1 MYFILKVKSEIR
13 GEKDGIR
20 ALKKGEREVGGRG
33 IRERKVQKGK
43 RVALFHERGATRA
56 MSERER

>member
-20 ALKKGEREVGGRG
+20 ALKKG
-33 IRERKVQKGK
+33 KL
-43 RVALFHERGATRA
+43 RVALIVSRERGAT
-56 MSERER
+56 SDERERAMRHER

>member
-1 MYFILKVKSEIR
+1 MCFILKVKSEIR

-20 ALKKGEREVGGRG
+20 ALKKG
-33 IRERKVQKGK
+33 KL
-43 RVALFHERGATRA
+43 RVALIVSRASVERRA